1 MGERSNWTSSF
12 FKKVHLKA
20 RAPKLNKQKE
30 IPVLTSMKKLTKAFK
45 ILK

>member
-1 MGERSNWTSSF
+1 MF
-12 FKKVHLKA
+12 QMDKLIFKKKKVPLKA

-30 IPVLTSMKKLTKAFK
+30 IPILTGMKKLTKAFK